1 MELKTE
7 RELLLKPLQQVIGVV
22 ERRQTLPILGNVLLK
37 AVGKQLSITATD
49 LEIEMVSY
57 AELNKES
64 DFGETTIPARKFID
78 ICKALPVDSVLTIKL
93 DGERATIRSGKSRFV
108 LSTLPATE
116 FPNIDTFEASHV
128 FEIPQNQLKTLIDNT
143 HFAMA
148 QQDVRYYLNGL
159 LFEFS
164 DNLIRVV
171 ATDGH
176 RLALSD
182 VEAST
187 GIGELQ
193 QVIVPRK
200 AVLELARL
208 LENSDE
214 LVKFELGSNHIRLST
229 GSLSFITKL
238 IDGRFPDYQRVV
250 PQGGDKIVIADRN
263 LIHQALSRASIL
275 SNEKYR
281 SVRFTLSSG
290 SLQVMANNP
299 EQEEAEEEIAVEY
312 DGPGLEIGFNASYV
326 LEALNAIDND
336 EVQLELTDQNSC
348 CLIRSP
354 SSEDT
359 RYVVMPMRL

>member
-1 MELKTE
+1 MELKID

-37 AVGKQLSITATD
+37 ANDNSLAITATD
-49 LEIEMVSY
+49 LEIEMVSQIETLDS
-57 AELNKES
+57 AT
-64 DFGETTIPARKFID
+64 GETTLPARKFMD
-78 ICKALPVDSVLTIKL
+78 ICKALPAESNLMIKVE
-93 DGERATIRSGKSRFV
+93 GERATIRSGKSRFV
-108 LSTLPATE
+108 LSTLPASE
-116 FPNIDTFEASHV
+116 FPNIDAFEAAV
-128 FEIPQNQLKTLIDNT
+128 QFELPQNQLKYLIDQT

-176 RLALSD
+176 RLALCD
-182 VEAST
+182 VSAET
-187 GIGELQ
+187 GVKELQ

-200 AVLELARL
+200 AVMELSRL
-208 LENSDE
+208 LDNSDAP
-214 LVKFELGSNHIRLST
+214 VKIELGSNHIRLT
-229 GSLSFITKL
+229 TDEISFITKL

-250 PQGGDKIVIADRN
+250 PQGGDKIVIADRT
-263 LIHQALSRASIL
+263 LVQQALSRASIL

-290 SLQVMANNP
+290 SLQVIANNP
-299 EQEEAEEEIAVEY
+299 EQEEAEEEIAVDY

-326 LEALNAIDND
+326 IDALNVISG
-336 EVQLELTDQNSC
+336 ETVQMELTDQNSC

-354 SSEDT
+354 ESEAC

>member
-1 MELKTE
+1 MELKIE

-37 AVGKQLSITATD
+37 TADNVLSITATD
-49 LEIEMVSY
+49 LEIEMVSQIQLQGS
-57 AELNKES
+57 EL
-64 DFGETTIPARKFID
+64 GETTLPARKFID
-78 ICKALPVDSVLTIKL
+78 ICKALPNDAMLSIKVE
-93 DGERATIRSGKSRFV
+93 GERATIRSGKSRFV

-116 FPNIDTFEASHV
+116 FPNIDSFEPLVEFDIA
-128 FEIPQNQLKTLIDNT
+128 QRKLKKLIDQT

-164 DNLIRVV
+164 EELIRVV

-176 RLALSD
+176 RLALCD
-182 VEAST
+182 ETIST
-187 GIGELQ
+187 GVNELQ

-200 AVLELARL
+200 AVMELSRL
-208 LENSDE
+208 LENSE
-214 LVKFELGSNHIRLST
+214 EPVKVQLGSNHIRLTT
-229 GSLSFITKL
+229 GELSFITKL

-299 EQEEAEEEIAVEY
+299 EQEEAEEEINVDY
-312 DGPGLEIGFNASYV
+312 DGPSLEIGFNASYV
-326 LEALNAIDND
+326 LDALNVIDG
-336 EVQLELTDQNSC
+336 EQVQLELTDQNSC

-354 SSEDT
+354 ASEDA

>member
-1 MELKTE
+1 MELNIE

-37 AVGKQLSITATD
+37 TADNELAITATD
-49 LEIEMVSY
+49 LEIEMMSHVPLQNS
-57 AELNKES
+57 EL
-64 DFGETTIPARKFID
+64 GETTLPARKFID
-78 ICKALPVDSVLTIKL
+78 ICKALPNDAALTIKL
-93 DGERATIRSGKSRFV
+93 EGDRAILRSGKSRFV
-108 LSTLPATE
+108 LSTLPASE
-116 FPNIDTFEASHV
+116 FPNIDSFDPLVE
-128 FEIPQNQLKTLIDNT
+128 FEISQKQLKKLIDKT
-143 HFAMA
+143 SFAMA

-164 DNLIRVV
+164 EDMIRVV

-182 VEAST
+182 VKMTT
-187 GIGELQ
+187 GVSELQ

-200 AVLELARL
+200 AVMELARL
-208 LENSDE
+208 LENSDAM
-214 LVKFELGSNHIRLST
+214 VKVQLGSNHMRLVT
-229 GSLSFITKL
+229 GELSFITKL

-281 SVRFTLSSG
+281 SVRFTLSAG

-299 EQEEAEEEIAVEY
+299 EQEEAEEEISVDY
-312 DGPGLEIGFNASYV
+312 DGPTLEIGFNASYI
-326 LEALNAIDND
+326 LDALNVIGD
-336 EVQLELTDQNSC
+336 ENVLLELTDQNSC
-348 CLIRSP
+348 CLIKSP
-354 SSEDT
+354 TAEES

>member
-1 MELKTE
+1 MELKIE

-37 AVGKQLSITATD
+37 ASDKELSITATD
-49 LEIEMVSY
+49 LEIEMVSHTT
-57 AELNKES
+57 LNKSS
-64 DFGETTIPARKFID
+64 DLGETTLPARKFVD
-78 ICKALPVDSVLTIKL
+78 ICKALPNDAMLTIKVE
-93 DGERATIRSGKSRFV
+93 GERATIRSGKSRFV
-108 LSTLPATE
+108 LSTLPASE
-116 FPNIDTFEASHV
+116 FPNIDAFDPLLA
-128 FEIPQNQLKTLIDNT
+128 FEIPQNQLKRLIDKT

-176 RLALSD
+176 RLALGD
-182 VEAST
+182 AEILT
-187 GIGELQ
+187 GVGELQ

-200 AVLELARL
+200 AVLELSRL

-214 LVKFELGSNHIRLST
+214 TVTIELGGNHLRLET
-229 GSLSFITKL
+229 AGLSFITKL

-263 LIHQALSRASIL
+263 QIHQALSRASIL

-281 SVRFTLSSG
+281 SVRFSISSG

-299 EQEEAEEEIAVEY
+299 EQEEAEEEISVDY
-312 DGPGLEIGFNASYV
+312 DGPSLEIGFNASYV
-326 LEALNAIDND
+326 LDALNAIDGD
-336 EVQLELTDQNSC
+336 KVQLELTDQNSC

-354 SSEDT
+354 ASEDA

>member
-1 MELKTE
+1 MELKIE

-37 AVGKQLSITATD
+37 TANNELSITATD
-49 LEIEMVSY
+49 LEIEMVSHIGIENS
-57 AELNKES
+57 AQS
-64 DFGETTIPARKFID
+64 ETTLPARKFVD
-78 ICKALPVDSVLTIKL
+78 ICKALPNDALLSIKVDA
-93 DGERATIRSGKSRFV
+93 ERATIRSGKSRFV

-116 FPNIDTFEASHV
+116 FPNIDSFEPL
-128 FEIPQNQLKTLIDNT
+128 FEFEMPQSQLKKLIDQT

-176 RLALSD
+176 RLALCD
-182 VEAST
+182 TETAT
-187 GIGELQ
+187 GVSELQ
-193 QVIVPRK
+193 QVIIPRK
-200 AVLELARL
+200 AVMELSRL
-208 LENSDE
+208 LESTDE
-214 LVKFELGSNHIRLST
+214 PVKVELGSNHIRLST
-229 GSLSFITKL
+229 GQLSFITKL

-250 PQGGDKIVIADRN
+250 PQGGDKIVIANRTS
-263 LIHQALSRASIL
+263 IHQALSRASIL

-299 EQEEAEEEIAVEY
+299 EQEEAEEEISVDY
-312 DGPGLEIGFNASYV
+312 DGPSLEIGFNASYV
-326 LEALNAIDND
+326 LEALNALSDDN
-336 EVQLELTDQNSC
+336 VQLELTDQNSC

-354 SSEDT
+354 ESEES

>member
-1 MELKTE
+1 MELKIE
-7 RELLLKPLQQVIGVV
+7 RELLLRPLQQVIGVV

-37 AVGKQLSITATD
+37 TSDNALSITATD
-49 LEIEMVSY
+49 LEIEMVSQI
-57 AELNKES
+57 ELKNS
-64 DFGETTIPARKFID
+64 NFGEITLPARKFID
-78 ICKALPVDSVLTIKL
+78 ICKALPNDASLSIKVDA
-93 DGERATIRSGKSRFV
+93 ERATIRSGKSRFV

-116 FPNIDTFEASHV
+116 FPNIDSFEALLE
-128 FEIPQNQLKTLIDNT
+128 FQIKQKQLKQLIDKT

-164 DNLIRVV
+164 ENLIRVV

-182 VEAST
+182 VEIDT
-187 GIGELQ
+187 GVSELQ

-200 AVLELARL
+200 AVMELARL

-214 LVKFELGSNHIRLST
+214 SVKVQLGSNHLRLTT
-229 GSLSFITKL
+229 GDLSFITKL

-263 LIHQALSRASIL
+263 EIHQALSRASIL

-299 EQEEAEEEIAVEY
+299 EQEEAEEEISVDYE
-312 DGPGLEIGFNASYV
+312 GPSLEIGFNASYV
-326 LEALNAIDND
+326 LEALNAIDD
-336 EVQLELTDQNSC
+336 EQVQLELTDQNSC

-354 SSEDT
+354 ASEDS